1 MWYLKTN
8 KLFYTSLLLGLLVWL
23 FVFIILPVEVVEQI
37 ELKTILFIVLNYL
50 SLVIGFMC
58 FNFKDKNKVEHKQY
72 KTLHILKMLI
82 AIVAISYL
90 IRYIDLFFIR
100 NMSFGNNVFTN
111 RVLSARDFE
120 FKHLFFVLAAV
131 LKSLYFFPIV
141 IVLSTSL
148 KNKWIVIASY
158 TLLFLPLIEALLK
171 GSRKPFFD
179 IAIILVFS
187 ILVFTKIKLTKKKIV
202 FTIFGAIALLMATN
216 LILFNRETKEDKNIY
231 NQILAARYN
240 DLLKPSKKIK
250 NYILNDSTPEINKRT
265 ALTLLHVGQYVTH
278 GFFEFNH
285 IVKGKPIPLTYGA
298 YTFSPFG
305 KLFNKENVNPSP
317 REYVYVTAFGG
328 LYLDFGWFSL
338 IIMLFFGAFQKLVFQ
353 KAINSVIW
361 RPVLSY
367 LLIINV
373 FLPVFNYVRGA
384 GVYPLVSF
392 FIILLIL
399 KTTLLR
405 SNEKSINT

>member
-1 MWYLKTN
+1 M
-8 KLFYTSLLLGLLVWL
+8 
-23 FVFIILPVEVVEQI
+23 
-37 ELKTILFIVLNYL
+37 
-50 SLVIGFMC
+50 
-58 FNFKDKNKVEHKQY
+58 
-72 KTLHILKMLI
+72 
-82 AIVAISYL
+82 
-90 IRYIDLFFIR
+90 
-100 NMSFGNNVFTN
+100 
-111 RVLSARDFE
+111 
-120 FKHLFFVLAAV
+120 
-131 LKSLYFFPIV
+131 
-141 IVLSTSL
+141 
-148 KNKWIVIASY
+148 
-158 TLLFLPLIEALLK
+158 
-171 GSRKPFFD
+171 
-179 IAIILVFS
+179 
-187 ILVFTKIKLTKKKIV
+187 
-202 FTIFGAIALLMATN
+202 
-216 LILFNRETKEDKNIY
+216 
-231 NQILAARYN
+231 
-240 DLLKPSKKIK
+240 
-250 NYILNDSTPEINKRT
+250 
-265 ALTLLHVGQYVTH
+265 
-278 GFFEFNH
+278 
-285 IVKGKPIPLTYGA
+285 TYGA